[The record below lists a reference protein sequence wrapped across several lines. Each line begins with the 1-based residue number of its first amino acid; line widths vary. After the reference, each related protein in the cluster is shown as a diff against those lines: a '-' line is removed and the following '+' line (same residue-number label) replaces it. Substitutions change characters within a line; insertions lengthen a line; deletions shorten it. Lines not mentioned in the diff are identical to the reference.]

1 MSMGLSNEVQSIGLT
16 VGRILTVAEHAGAR
30 APSYLL
36 TIDLGPQGL
45 RESTMPRASYEPG
58 ELEGTQVVC
67 ASRGDE
73 LLVLAAHSH
82 AGGVVLIRP
91 DRDVEDGSV
100 VG

>member
-1 MSMGLSNEVQSIGLT
+1 MELSAQVEGLGLT
-16 VGRILTVAEHAGAR
+16 VGRIVEVVEHVGAR

-36 TIDLGPQGL
+36 TVDLGPQG
-45 RESTMPRASYEPG
+45 RHECSIPRASYEPHD
-58 ELEGTQVVC
+58 LEGTQIVC
-67 ASRGDE
+67 ARRGDE

-82 AGGVVLIRP
+82 ASGIVLVRP

>member
-1 MSMGLSNEVQSIGLT
+1 MELSDQLQELGLT
-16 VGRILTVAEHAGAR
+16 VGRIVAVTAHPGAR

-36 TIDLGPQGL
+36 TVDLGAQG
-45 RESTMPRASYEPG
+45 RHESSIPSAGYEPN
-58 ELEGTQVVC
+58 ELEGLQVVC

-82 AGGVVLIRP
+82 ASGVVIVRP
-91 DRDVEDGSV
+91 DRDVEEGSI

>member
-1 MSMGLSNEVQSIGLT
+1 MELSDQVQELGLT
-16 VGRILTVAEHAGAR
+16 VGRIVAVADHVGAR

-36 TIDLGPQGL
+36 TIDLGPKGRHECSL
-45 RESTMPRASYEPG
+45 PSAGYEPQ

-67 ASRGDE
+67 APKGDE

-82 AGGVVLIRP
+82 AAGIVLVRP
-91 DRDVEDGSV
+91 ERDVEEGSI

>member
-1 MSMGLSNEVQSIGLT
+1 MELSDQVQGLGLT
-16 VGRILTVAEHAGAR
+16 VGRIVAVAEHVGAR

-36 TIDLGPQGL
+36 TIDLGPQG
-45 RESTMPRASYEPG
+45 RHECSIPRAGYEPH

-67 ASRGDE
+67 APRGDE

-82 AGGVVLIRP
+82 ASGVILVRP

>member
-1 MSMGLSNEVQSIGLT
+1 MELSTQVQELGLT
-16 VGRILTVAEHAGAR
+16 VGRIVTVAEHVGAR

-36 TIDLGPQGL
+36 TVDLGPQGR
-45 RESTMPRASYEPG
+45 RECSIPRAGYEPN

-67 ASRGDE
+67 APRGDDV
-73 LLVLAAHSH
+73 LVLAAHSH
-82 AGGVVLIRP
+82 AGGVVLLRP

>member
-1 MSMGLSNEVQSIGLT
+1 MELSVQLQELGLT
-16 VGRILTVAEHAGAR
+16 VGRIVAVTPHVGAR

-36 TIDLGPQGL
+36 TVELGAQG
-45 RESTMPRASYEPG
+45 RHECSIPSAGYEPH

-67 ASRGDE
+67 AARGDE

-82 AGGVVLIRP
+82 ASGVVLVRP
-91 DRDVEDGSV
+91 DRDVEEGSI